1 MNLEALANSSWRE
14 ALVAIIA
21 LLVLYVLFALFR
33 MRRLR
38 REKAAGLAASGAAQ
52 SAVASY
58 AAAQEE
64 PLLSPDPEPAIEP
77 AFAWNEPPPE
87 FPGQRRIE
95 SLERELAYLRSE
107 VATLNDELAL
117 MRDESRRE
125 LSQARVAQNASPI
138 YSDAMQM
145 AMQGHDAMAIS
156 EHCGIARAEAE
167 LVVAL
172 VRNRDDGL

>member
-1 MNLEALANSSWRE
+1 MNLEALANLSWRE

-38 REKAAGLAASGAAQ
+38 REKAAGLAAAAQ

-64 PLLSPDPEPAIEP
+64 PLLSPEPEPANAP

-107 VATLNDELAL
+107 VAALNDELAL